1 MGEEKWQSTAR
12 KKVNV
17 THKIHKGSCAQHVEP
32 CPANAKK
39 AQSEK
44 PVRGLWRPH
53 TGEYPNG
60 PQHTQKFG
68 STSLEI
74 REVKIKATKEHTHR
88 NPFI

>member
-1 MGEEKWQSTAR
+1 MLVALFFNFSTGLVFFQVKSYGSNGNPQVIKKTPMGEEKWQSTAR

-44 PVRGLWRPH
+44 PVRGL
-53 TGEYPNG
+53 
-60 PQHTQKFG
+60 
-68 STSLEI
+68 
-74 REVKIKATKEHTHR
+74 
-88 NPFI
+88 